1 MTQVLAH
8 EEVRQKSQFIYFM
21 KSKKAFLN
29 LLLISLINF
38 LEDFYFAVK
47 LHVGLINARN
57 LQLMHITHVF
67 TQKSVEKLD
76 IGKLDNTLIS
86 AIDENFFVKKQL
98 LNS

>member
-8 EEVRQKSQFIYFM
+8 EEVRQKSQFINFM

-38 LEDFYFAVK
+38 REDFYFVVK

-57 LQLMHITHVF
+57 L
-67 TQKSVEKLD
+67 
-76 IGKLDNTLIS
+76 
-86 AIDENFFVKKQL
+86 
-98 LNS
+98 